1 MEAKAAGVRLLHT
14 SDWHLGA
21 RFFGRSLISD
31 QAYVLDQMI
40 NLVRDLNPDVLVVS
54 GDVFHQRRPNEEALA
69 LFHDTVGR
77 MLDLGKEMIVLA
89 GPTDDLENLHLNA
102 RWVRNQ
108 GLYLFQEANQ
118 VLSPLSLRG
127 KRDSF
132 GVNAWCLPYPGVQSE
147 GMEGNG
153 HPALVAHRLV
163 ETVIQRIDPGAI
175 NVFMGYVW
183 AQGIGK
189 RPEFGSLITTGG
201 QPVEKR
207 LLEHFDYSALGG
219 CHVPSSLGP
228 ATIRYSGGL
237 LADDID
243 AGVVERS
250 VTLVE
255 IDGKSRITVDE
266 YPLRSRRTFRV
277 LSGSVEEL
285 VEQGRQ
291 VGTQDL
297 VILRSQETELTPAQK
312 AQLRSLGSNIVSIE
326 TEAPSAKSTEDITGA
341 NLSPVL
347 QMFSEFY
354 REVEGAELSEAALV
368 ALKAIEEKM

>member
-1 MEAKAAGVRLLHT
+1 MRLLHT

-21 RFFGRSLISD
+21 RFFGRSLITD

-54 GDVFHQRRPNEEALA
+54 GDVFHQRRPNDDALA

-108 GLYLFQEANQ
+108 GLHLFQEASQ

-127 KRDSF
+127 QRDSF
-132 GVNAWCLPYPGVQSE
+132 GVNAWCLPYPEVQSE
-147 GMEGNG
+147 VGEGSR
-153 HPALVAHRLV
+153 HPAQVAHRLV
-163 ETVIQRIDPGAI
+163 ETVVQRIDPGAV
-175 NVFMGYVW
+175 NLFLGYVW
-183 AQGIGK
+183 AQGVGK

-207 LLEHFDYSALGG
+207 FLEHFDYSALGG
-219 CHVPSSLGP
+219 CHTPTSLGP

-237 LADDID
+237 LADDVD
-243 AGVVERS
+243 SENLERS

-255 IDGKSRITVDE
+255 ITGKGRTTVDE

-297 VILRSQETELTPAQK
+297 VILRSQERELTPHQK
-312 AQLRSLGSNIVSIE
+312 AQLRALGPNVVSIE
-326 TEAPSAKSTEDITGA
+326 NHAPAEETSNRSSDA

-347 QMFSEFY
+347 QMFSDFY
-354 REVEGAELSEAALV
+354 RDVEGSELDETALT
-368 ALKAIEEKM
+368 ALKAIEDRL